1 VIDRITDAN
10 VTLILTS
17 RIIRLYN
24 HVIELFSIEKCKNL
38 NIIHIFKFLHFLPNF
53 REKSFL
59 LKNCKKKK
67 FQYGFLIVHIF
78 WDILYT
84 LLVDGTDVQP
94 IPVIPSI
101 NLSPSSFSPFITV
114 TMYEKSH

>member
-1 VIDRITDAN
+1 VIDRITDVN

-17 RIIRLYN
+17 RIIRVYN
-24 HVIELFSIEKCKNL
+24 DIIELFSIEKCKNL
-38 NIIHIFKFLHFLPNF
+38 NIIHIFKFLHFLLNF
-53 REKSFL
+53 REKSFF
-59 LKNCKKKK
+59 LKNCKKK
-67 FQYGFLIVHIF
+67 FLYGFLTVHIF

-114 TMYEKSH
+114 AMYEKSH